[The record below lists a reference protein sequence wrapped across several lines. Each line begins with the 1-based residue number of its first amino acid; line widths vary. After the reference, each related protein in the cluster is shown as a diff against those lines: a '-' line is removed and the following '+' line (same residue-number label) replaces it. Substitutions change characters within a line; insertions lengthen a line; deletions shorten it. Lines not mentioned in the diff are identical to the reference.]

1 MWMNTI
7 PLDILSNKYSM
18 KITGILHVG
27 AHLCEEINLY
37 EKYVNRNK
45 ILWIEALPDKVNEI
59 KQKYRNVLIENAVI
73 SDKCEIVQFNRASN
87 GESSSFLKL
96 GLHKDYYPHITYT
109 ETFDVETKP
118 LKDIICKYNIN
129 FNLLILDVQGVEFK
143 ALLGMKDYLM
153 NIEYIYTEVNK
164 ANVYENCSMIDDMDK
179 LLEEEG
185 FKRVELEWAYE
196 YNWGNAFYIRT
207 K

>member
-1 MWMNTI
+1 MNTI
-7 PLDILSNKYSM
+7 PLDILFNKYGM

-59 KQKYRNVLIENAVI
+59 KKKYKDVLIENAVI
-73 SDKCEIVQFNRASN
+73 SDKYETVQFNRASN

-96 GLHKDYYPHITYT
+96 GLHKFYYPHITYT

-118 LKDIICKYNIN
+118 LNDIMSKYNID
-129 FNLLILDVQGVEFK
+129 FNLLILDVQGVELK

-164 ANVYENCSMIDDMDK
+164 ANVYENCSMIDDIDK
-179 LLEEEG
+179 LLEEKG

-196 YNWGNAFYIRT
+196 YNWGNAFYIRQ